1 LNCCGLKSK
10 LNYPEFHEFVNTFDI
25 LCFVESKIDDLDEIV
40 LPGFLIKMKNR
51 KSFSNRKSG
60 GIVLGF
66 KEEYDSFIHPIPTDS
81 SYVFWFRISREL
93 FGLDEDVVCGIV
105 YIPPEYTVYS
115 SVDAFSELE
124 NEYLALQR
132 NYKYIFL
139 NGDFN
144 SRTGKD
150 PDFIYIENNND
161 NIDFFELS
169 DVNSVN
175 ILESLNI
182 PVGRINKD
190 KCQKSLW

>member
-1 LNCCGLKSK
+1 
-10 LNYPEFHEFVNTFDI
+10 
-25 LCFVESKIDDLDEIV
+25 
-40 LPGFLIKMKNR
+40 
-51 KSFSNRKSG
+51 
-60 GIVLGF
+60 LGF
-66 KEEYDSFIHPIPTDS
+66 KEEYDSLIHPIPTDS

-93 FGLDEDVVCGIV
+93 LGLDEDVVCGIV

-132 NYKYIFL
+132 NYKYICL

-161 NIDFFELS
+161 NIDFF
-169 DVNSVN
+169 
-175 ILESLNI
+175 
-182 PVGRINKD
+182 RIIRCK
-190 KCQKSLW
+190 

>member
-1 LNCCGLKSK
+1 
-10 LNYPEFHEFVNTFDI
+10 
-25 LCFVESKIDDLDEIV
+25 
-40 LPGFLIKMKNR
+40 
-51 KSFSNRKSG
+51 
-60 GIVLGF
+60 LGF

-93 FGLDEDVVCGIV
+93 LGLDEDVVCGIV
-105 YIPPEYTVYS
+105 YIPPEYRVYS

-124 NEYLALQR
+124 NEYYLPLQR

-161 NIDFFELS
+161 NIDFF
-169 DVNSVN
+169 
-175 ILESLNI
+175 
-182 PVGRINKD
+182 RIIRCK
-190 KCQKSLW
+190 